1 MQRNA
6 MNKTKDNDVLS
17 EIIQK
22 YKTKKK
28 QLEKYDKFID
38 RNQRLVVGGPFILCL
53 INILIIAIIIVDRT
67 SSEHLNN
74 NVNVKIVGF
83 ISLTLFIITVMLAF
97 ITSSRNSTKASL
109 EKQLTSLKDKAI
121 VLQRHTKNHN
131 NITTDE
137 LGLWYDIKQDNDI
150 NHSPKTTTISAI
162 VTTLVL
168 VFVFLFIA
176 QGINHGNID
185 TQTKLQQD
193 NQIQASQDQCLNDAY
208 TSYEKSWKSAD
219 KDGDGNIS
227 FRDGATDI
235 KTAYYDSVIA
245 CYRTYKT
252 VDSENYIADYQ
263 TKRQQEVDKYT
274 AWLESSKQS
283 TYVQTPTN
291 SYSSGVSCTSSSIG
305 SSTYTHCY

>member
-1 MQRNA
+1 

-53 INILIIAIIIVDRT
+53 INILIIAIIIVGRT
-67 SSEHLNN
+67 SSDHLNN

-150 NHSPKTTTISAI
+150 NHSHKTTTISAI

-176 QGINHGNID
+176 QGINHGSTD

-193 NQIQASQDQCLNDAY
+193 NQIQVSQDQCLNDAY
-208 TSYEKSWKSAD
+208 KSYEKSWKSAD

-283 TYVQTPTN
+283 TYTHTLAN
-291 SYSSGVSCTSSSIG
+291 SYSSGISCTSSSIG